1 MPRIPLGNQGDV
13 VAQPAQQVQSGAGE
27 FGAGVGQA
35 LEQVGAQGTAIAASQ
50 IQQQD
55 RLQDDL
61 AKTSAAVAYQQ
72 HTTDLQVAQK
82 DAAAKLQTGELDQI
96 GYISAVNDAKQ
107 QSYDQTIGAL
117 PNNHYKNVATIQSQA
132 VNRNLD
138 IANQEVLTKNT
149 QQQIATNAETLLDT
163 AGKNITLNPAQ
174 IDQTVDS
181 TKSAYLSSAQAAGIS
196 QAVAAKRAQDWSD
209 QQYQQHAVSAAITAR
224 SSGDLD
230 GLSKLESQLTD
241 PNGFYAGKMDA
252 NQLNQVRSTV
262 VSQRLQ
268 LENQQGAQQ
277 QARETQATTAYN
289 AASDL
294 LNQGKQFSPAYTQQL
309 VAATSGTAVG
319 ADTQQLI
326 TLAGQNAGFSSLSV
340 PAMRAAVQK
349 DQSAANTPGVGT
361 DPLTAK
367 AVKARQSIL
376 DASVQAYKTDPWNAA
391 LDRGVI
397 TSIPQLD
404 TSSIPNLVG
413 SLQARAASVGVI
425 ENQAGRRVSLLTP
438 DEASQTLQM
447 VNSLSGDAQAQV
459 LQSIGAAYGS
469 APRIND
475 LAEQW
480 KEKNPPVALALK
492 AGSGGGDGGP
502 LLTDKGAPISTF
514 ILAGAQAIKDK
525 TVKVDDVAGTG
536 IKAQIANQ
544 INGTL
549 PPTQAEDA
557 KDSAYYIAL
566 GNAVKN
572 GREQPSS
579 SDIQSGIDTAT
590 GGISNTG
597 GTKLSGKPQQVARP
611 YGWTDDQFQS
621 SIKTAGTANIENQ
634 VGGKPIDT
642 VYANGKPIP
651 ADQFMSKFPS
661 YQLMRVGVRGTYA
674 VVTGSKFVSDST
686 GAPVTIHLSRNQQPA
701 SSVQASPQVSTGTVD
716 NPFTP

>member
-1 MPRIPLGNQGDV
+1 MARIPLGNQGDV
-13 VAQPAQQVQSGAGE
+13 VSAPAQQVQTSAAE
-27 FGAGVGQA
+27 FGGQSAQA
-35 LEQVGAQGTAIAASQ
+35 LEQLGTTATSVGQKLQT
-50 IQQQD
+50 QQNQLD
-55 RLQDDL
+55 DDL
-61 AKTSAAVAYQQ
+61 QRTSAAVAYQQ
-72 HTTDLQVAQK
+72 HSTNVQLAQK
-82 DAAAKLQTGELDQI
+82 DATEKLNTGELDQV
-96 GYISAVNDAKQ
+96 GYVAAVNDAKQ
-107 QSYDQTIGAL
+107 QSFDSTIGAL
-117 PNNHYKNVATIQSQA
+117 PDNHYKKVATIQSA
-132 VNRNLD
+132 SVNRNVDLSTQ
-138 IANQEVLTKNT
+138 AVLTKNT
-149 QQQIATNAETLLDT
+149 QQQIGANADTLLDT
-163 AGKNITLNPAQ
+163 AGKNIALNPAD
-174 IDQTVDS
+174 IDATVDS
-181 TKSAYLSSAQAAGIS
+181 TKSAYLSAAMSAGLPQQAAS
-196 QAVAAKRAQDWSD
+196 KKAQDWAD
-209 QQYQQHAVSAAITAR
+209 QQYAQHAVTATIQAR

-230 GLSKLESQLTD
+230 ALGKLESDLTD
-241 PNGFYAGKMDA
+241 PKGFYANKMDA
-252 NQLNQVRSTV
+252 NQRNQVLSTV

-277 QARETQATTAYN
+277 QARETQAATAYN
-289 AASDL
+289 GASDL
-294 LNQGKQFSPAYTQQL
+294 LNQGKQFSPAYTKQL

-319 ADTQQLI
+319 PDTQQLI
-326 TLAGQNAGFSSLSV
+326 TLAGQNAGFSSLSL
-340 PAMRAAVQK
+340 PAMQAAIQK
-349 DQSAANTPGVGT
+349 DQGAANTPGVGT

-367 AVKARQSIL
+367 AVKARQNIY
-376 DASVQAYKTDPWNAA
+376 DASVDAYKKDPWNAA

-397 TSIPQLD
+397 TAIPQLD
-404 TSSIPNLVG
+404 TSSIPNMLG
-413 SLQARAASVGVI
+413 SLQARAGAVGVI

-459 LQSIGAAYGS
+459 LQGIGAAYGS

-480 KEKNPPVALALK
+480 KEKSPPVALALK

-514 ILAGAQAIKDK
+514 ILAGAQAVKDK
-525 TVKVDDVAGTG
+525 TVKVDEAAGTG
-536 IKAQIANQ
+536 IKAQIATQ

-549 PPTQAEDA
+549 PPNQAEDA

-597 GTKLSGKPQQVARP
+597 GTKLSGKPQSVARP
-611 YGWTDDQFQS
+611 YGWTDDQFQAS
-621 SIKTAGTANIENQ
+621 VKTATPANIENQ

-651 ADQFMSKFPS
+651 AEQFMQKFPS

-686 GAPVTIHLSRNQQPA
+686 GAPVTIHLMRGQQPTSA
-701 SSVQASPQVSTGTVD
+701 QPSPQVSTGTVD
-716 NPFTP
+716 NPF

>member
-1 MPRIPLGNQGDV
+1 MARIPLGNQGDV
-13 VAQPAQQVQSGAGE
+13 VSAPAQQVQTSAAE
-27 FGAGVGQA
+27 FGGQSAQA
-35 LEQVGAQGTAIAASQ
+35 LEQLGATATSVGNKLQT
-50 IQQQD
+50 QQNQ
-55 RLQDDL
+55 LNDDL
-61 AKTSAAVAYQQ
+61 QRTSAAVAYQQ
-72 HTTDLQVAQK
+72 HSTNVQLAQK
-82 DAAAKLQTGELDQI
+82 DASEKLNTGELDQV
-96 GYISAVNDAKQ
+96 GYVAAVNDAKQ
-107 QSYDQTIGAL
+107 QSFDSTIGAL
-117 PNNHYKNVATIQSQA
+117 PDNHYKKVATIQSA
-132 VNRNLD
+132 GVNRNLD
-138 IANQEVLTKNT
+138 LSTQAVLTKNT
-149 QQQIATNAETLLDT
+149 QQQIGTNADTLLDT
-163 AGKNITLNPAQ
+163 AGKNIALNPAD
-174 IDQTVDS
+174 IDATVDS
-181 TKSAYLSSAQAAGIS
+181 TKSAYLSAAMSAGLPQQAAS
-196 QAVAAKRAQDWSD
+196 KKAQDWAD
-209 QQYQQHAVSAAITAR
+209 QQYAQHAVTATIQAR

-230 GLSKLESQLTD
+230 ALGKLESDLTD
-241 PNGFYAGKMDA
+241 PKGFYANKMDA
-252 NQLNQVRSTV
+252 NQRNQVLSTV
-262 VSQRLQ
+262 VSQKLQ

-277 QARETQATTAYN
+277 QARETQAATAYN
-289 AASDL
+289 GASDL
-294 LNQGKQFSPAYTQQL
+294 LNQGKQFSPAYTKQL

-326 TLAGQNAGFSSLSV
+326 TLAGQNAGFSSLSL
-340 PAMRAAVQK
+340 PAMQAAIQK
-349 DQSAANTPGVGT
+349 DQGAANTPGVGT

-367 AVKARQSIL
+367 AVKARQNIY
-376 DASVQAYKTDPWNAA
+376 DASVEAYKKDPWNAA

-404 TSSIPNLVG
+404 TSSIPNMLG
-413 SLQARAASVGVI
+413 SLQARASAVGVV

-459 LQSIGAAYGS
+459 LQGIGAAYGS

-480 KEKNPPVALALK
+480 KEKSPPVALALK

-514 ILAGAQAIKDK
+514 ILAGAQAVKDK
-525 TVKVDDVAGTG
+525 TVKVDEAAGTG
-536 IKAQIANQ
+536 IKAQIATQ

-549 PPTQAEDA
+549 PPNQAEDA

-597 GTKLSGKPQQVARP
+597 GTKLSGKPQSVARP
-611 YGWTDDQFQS
+611 YGWTDDQFQAS
-621 SIKTAGTANIENQ
+621 VKTATPANIENQ

-651 ADQFMSKFPS
+651 AEQFMQKFPS

-686 GAPVTIHLSRNQQPA
+686 GAPVTIHLMRGQQPTGA
-701 SSVQASPQVSTGTVD
+701 QPSPQVSTGTVD
-716 NPFTP
+716 NPF